1 VIKRFGVTDL
11 VRRDGTVL
19 LNNHSGSGTGSV
31 ILACRAAEVCQLCV
45 LVSKGMFSQVEL
57 LVLLAVLS
65 DVCLEKCE
73 DE

>member
-1 VIKRFGVTDL
+1 VIKRFGVADL

-45 LVSKGMFSQVEL
+45 LVFKGMFSQVEL
-57 LVLLAVLS
+57 LVLLAILS